1 MDAPTQGS
9 RGMMPMP
16 LRTIRL
22 ALILGLATAAR
33 TGLGGELLP
42 PESSIEAAV
51 DHYVDAG
58 LAAAGARAAPEADDP
73 TIVRRLT
80 LDLIGRIPT
89 AAELRAF
96 VESTDPEK
104 RSKLVDRLMG
114 STGFVRHQ
122 ADSLDAMMMAGS
134 KGSLRD
140 YLLAASR
147 EDRPWDRV
155 FREVMAANES
165 EPATK
170 GSSEFLKGRAK
181 DTDRLTTDV
190 SMIFFGVN
198 VSCAKCHDHPLVDD
212 WKQDHYYGMKSF
224 LDRTFVVGNF
234 VGEHGYG
241 SVKYKTTEGQEK
253 KARFLFLT
261 GQEAEVGGPEELS
274 GEARKEDKRKLDEA
288 KTKKTAPPAPEF
300 SARAKLVEVALDP
313 ANREF
318 FSRSIVNR
326 LWHRFFGQGLVMPL
340 DQMHS
345 ENPPSHPELLRWLAR
360 DAVEHGYDLRRLT
373 RGLVLSH
380 AYARESRAESENP
393 DPRLFGVASPRALT
407 PLQLA
412 ASMWVATTDPASLP
426 DADDPAKVEPLA
438 DRARRL
444 ARSIAGPGEDY
455 QIGAAEALLMSNGNK
470 LDELLK
476 EDGDRLVGRLAKIAD
491 RRERVELAVRN
502 ILSRP
507 ADEEEIVLLG
517 EFLDRR
523 TDRPVEAARQLV
535 WALLAGGEFRFNH

>member
-1 MDAPTQGS
+1 M
-9 RGMMPMP
+9 
-16 LRTIRL
+16 RTIRL
-22 ALILGLATAAR
+22 ALILGLAPLLAASR
-33 TGLGGELLP
+33 PALAGELLP
-42 PESSIEAAV
+42 PDTSIEAAV

-58 LAAAGARAAPEADDP
+58 LEAAGTKAAPDADDA
-73 TIVRRLT
+73 TLVRRLT

-89 AAELRAF
+89 AAEVRGF
-96 VESTDPEK
+96 VDSTDPEK

-114 STGFVRHQ
+114 SPGFARHQ

-134 KGSLRD
+134 KGSLRE
-140 YLLAASR
+140 YLLAACR

-155 FREVMAANES
+155 FREVMAGNEAG
-165 EPATK
+165 PTGK
-170 GSSEFLKGRAK
+170 GSSEFLKARAK

-190 SMIFFGVN
+190 SMVFFGVN
-198 VSCAKCHDHPLVDD
+198 VSCAKCHDHPLVKD
-212 WKQDHYYGMKSF
+212 WKQDHYYGMKAF
-224 LDRTFVVGNF
+224 LDRTFAVGNF

-241 SVKYKTTEGQEK
+241 SVKYKTTEGEEK

-261 GQEAEVGGPEELS
+261 GQEVEVGGPEELS
-274 GEARKEDKRKLDEA
+274 GEAKKEDKRKLDEA
-288 KTKKTAPPAPEF
+288 KRKKEAPPAPEV
-300 SARAKLVEVALDP
+300 SARAKLVEVALGDGG
-313 ANREF
+313 REF
-318 FSRSIVNR
+318 FSRSIANR

-360 DAVEHGYDLRRLT
+360 DVVEHGYDLRRLT

-393 DPRLFGVASPRALT
+393 DPRLFGVASPRPLT
-407 PLQLA
+407 PMQLA
-412 ASMWVATTDPASLP
+412 ASMWVATADPASFP
-426 DADDPAKVEPLA
+426 DEGDLAKVEPLA
-438 DRARRL
+438 DRARGL
-444 ARSIAGPGEDY
+444 AGSIAKPGDDY

-470 LDELLK
+470 LDELLG
-476 EDGDRLVGRLAKIAD
+476 DGGDRLVGRLAKVAD
-491 RRERVELAVRN
+491 LRERVELAVRN

-507 ADEEEIVLLG
+507 ADEEEIAILG

-523 TDRPVEAARQLV
+523 TDRPIEAARQLV

>member
-1 MDAPTQGS
+1 
-9 RGMMPMP
+9 MMPMP
-16 LRTIRL
+16 SRTIRL
-22 ALILGLATAAR
+22 AMILGLVTASR
-33 TGLGGELLP
+33 PSSGGELLP
-42 PESSIEAAV
+42 PGSSIESVV

-58 LAAAGARAAPEADDP
+58 LAAAGTRAAPVADDS

-80 LDLIGRIPT
+80 LDLLGRIPT
-89 AAELRAF
+89 AAEVRGF

-104 RSKLVDRLMG
+104 RPKLVDRLMG
-114 STGFVRHQ
+114 SPGFARHQ

-134 KGSLRD
+134 RGSVRD

-155 FREVMAANES
+155 FREVMAADELG
-165 EPATK
+165 PGVK
-170 GSSEFLKGRAK
+170 GSSEFLKARAK

-198 VSCAKCHDHPLVDD
+198 VSCAKCHDHPLVKD

-224 LDRTFVVGNF
+224 LDRTFSVGNF

-241 SVKYKTTEGQEK
+241 SVKYKTTEGEEK

-261 GQEAEVGGPEELS
+261 GDEVEVGGPEELS
-274 GEARKEDKRKLDEA
+274 AEAKKEDKRKLDEA
-288 KTKKTAPPAPEF
+288 KKKNEAPPAPEV

-318 FSRSIVNR
+318 FARSVANR
-326 LWHRFFGQGLVMPL
+326 LWHRFHGQGLVMPL

-345 ENPPSHPELLRWLAR
+345 ENPPSHPELLQWLAR
-360 DAVEHGYDLRRLT
+360 DVVEHGYDLRRLT

-380 AYARESRAESENP
+380 AYARESRAESDNP

-407 PLQLA
+407 PMQLA

-426 DADDPAKVEPLA
+426 AADDPAKVEPLA
-438 DRARRL
+438 ERARGL
-444 ARSIAGPGEDY
+444 ARAIARPGEDY
-455 QIGAAEALLMSNGNK
+455 QIGATEALLMSNGNK
-470 LDELLK
+470 LDELLG
-476 EDGDRLVGRLAKIAD
+476 EDGDRLVGRLARVAD

-502 ILSRP
+502 VLSRP
-507 ADEEEIVLLG
+507 ADEEEIAILG